1 MILPIIFTSVSLR
14 CLGMNGVL
22 NAVINGV
29 INVVINVVIKS
40 VQHSLTLA

>member
-22 NAVINGV
+22 NAVINAV
-29 INVVINVVIKS
+29 INAAINVVIKS
-40 VQHSLTLA
+40 VQYSLTPA